1 MILAFARKFGAGLTM
16 ATPVVFVLGFW
27 IENTSA
33 RPQVFAASVLLL
45 AVGQLM
51 AHIRIDFQ

>member
-51 AHIRIDFQ
+51 AHIRID